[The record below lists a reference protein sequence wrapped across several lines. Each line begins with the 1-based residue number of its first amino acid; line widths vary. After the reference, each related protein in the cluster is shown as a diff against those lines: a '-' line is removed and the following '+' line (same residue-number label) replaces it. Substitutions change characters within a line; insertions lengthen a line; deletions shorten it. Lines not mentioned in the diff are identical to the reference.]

1 MKYFFINYLK
11 IQIKKI
17 KNLRIQDPSKLN
29 GNKFSDVLDEA
40 DVFLLIEKQ
49 IAVYKIS
56 KFQDLGE
63 ISFLHFSNAPNFFF
77 FFLIFFNFRFVLS
90 CFFNNANIFL
100 SSTRYFYFLIFHDF
114 THYLHRRV
122 HRRLIKLILLT
133 VIFYATFSSSHSL
146 LFA

>member
-63 ISFLHFSNAPNFFF
+63 ISFLHFSNAPNF
-77 FFLIFFNFRFVLS
+77 
-90 CFFNNANIFL
+90 
-100 SSTRYFYFLIFHDF
+100 
-114 THYLHRRV
+114 
-122 HRRLIKLILLT
+122 
-133 VIFYATFSSSHSL
+133 
-146 LFA
+146 